1 MERVADKTE
10 VVGESQRF
18 EPLSSENVRIAFLRA
33 RSELQ
38 SAIDSHTGSYRNA
51 SVLRKRSRIIESLHR
66 AASSGKRELELSRVL
81 SDNDGGPHPA
91 FETTEEAED
100 YAQDCQAA
108 IGLVRPLIEV
118 LSRSGMIIYGTES
131 FGVTAELVEAVLTE
145 HRARVAGTGR
155 DNLTMMSKVV
165 LERLDHARV
174 ASITD
179 SVLVDDRDRHR
190 LAAFEVEQQLVRLG
204 FLDRTIPEGQVVAL
218 PDGFNGHT
226 VKFYVEPIEIHGD
239 TVKLRCAEP
248 GKEYMSTWREKSVVD
263 AAIAAQKVA
272 ERKLPEIVWEHA
284 FTKGVAKVNGVA
296 IGHVALRGRPDQVG
310 AFEVILYNSKGL
322 DHAATDYVT
331 YEEPA
336 TARFLTMVEQA
347 ILLGT
352 PSDVVAVVTGELDA
366 QQQAAPDARL
376 AEAEH
381 AISTLSVASQN
392 ASEISVTSRTL
403 AAMYPVKG
411 SMPPAVVH
419 QLYRLR
425 EAEVER
431 LSQHDVIKEADLL
444 DLDRGA
450 RAVVAGMLYGKCDEA
465 ARHALLHDEH
475 AHVRSAAVISQSD
488 LEEEAELRSD
498 DARSL
503 GM

>member
-1 MERVADKTE
+1 MVMRQYVSK
-10 VVGESQRF
+10 
-18 EPLSSENVRIAFLRA
+18 
-33 RSELQ
+33 
-38 SAIDSHTGSYRNA
+38 GS
-51 SVLRKRSRIIESLHR
+51 
-66 AASSGKRELELSRVL
+66 
-81 SDNDGGPHPA
+81 
-91 FETTEEAED
+91 
-100 YAQDCQAA
+100 
-108 IGLVRPLIEV
+108 
-118 LSRSGMIIYGTES
+118 
-131 FGVTAELVEAVLTE
+131 
-145 HRARVAGTGR
+145 
-155 DNLTMMSKVV
+155 
-165 LERLDHARV
+165 
-174 ASITD
+174 
-179 SVLVDDRDRHR
+179 DDRI
-190 LAAFEVEQQLVRLG
+190 
-204 FLDRTIPEGQVVAL
+204 IPEGQVVAL

-226 VKFYVEPIEIHGD
+226 RKFYVEPIETQGD
-239 TVKLRCAEP
+239 TVKLRCAER
-248 GKEYMSTWREKSVVD
+248 GKEYMFTWREKSVVD
-263 AAIAAQKVA
+263 AAIAAQNAV

-347 ILLGT
+347 ISLGT
-352 PSDVVAVVTGELDA
+352 PSDVVAVVTGKLDA
-366 QQQAAPDARL
+366 QHQAIPFIPDARL
-376 AEAEH
+376 MEAER

-392 ASEISVTSRTL
+392 ASEIGFTSRTL

-411 SMPPAVVH
+411 SMPQAVVH
-419 QLYRLR
+419 RLYLLR

-431 LSQHDVIKEADLL
+431 LSQRDVIKEADLH

-503 GM
+503 RM

>member
-1 MERVADKTE
+1 MVQRKK
-10 VVGESQRF
+10 VGERF
-18 EPLSSENVRIAFLRA
+18 SPLSQERVRIAFMRA
-33 RSELQ
+33 RAAFGAANGVYPGVANGQRLAKLSI
-38 SAIDSHTGSYRNA
+38 AIDKLHMTARAGNREIDLDQLLDAAGFNTA
-51 SVLRKRSRIIESLHR
+51 EEKDRILQQ
-66 AASSGKRELELSRVL
+66 
-81 SDNDGGPHPA
+81 DGGEEFHA
-91 FETTEEAED
+91 LLEALEEAGMRVVVPASDRLAQMED
-100 YAQDCQAA
+100 TLPAGWTEASPG
-108 IGLVRPLIEV
+108 GLATNPDPLT
-118 LSRSGMIIYGTES
+118 GGIIDREIVNGKWFVV
-131 FGVTAELVEAVLTE
+131 FGPDELPT
-145 HRARVAGTGR
+145 
-155 DNLTMMSKVV
+155 
-165 LERLDHARV
+165 LEGLATRR
-174 ASITD
+174 
-179 SVLVDDRDRHR
+179 
-190 LAAFEVEQQLVRLG
+190 AAFEAFDVAMREYASRQTTPETSEPLESPAGQHDPKRAQSLVDRYREEQIHENFGSRVEFMEMMAHDG
-204 FLDRTIPEGQVVAL
+204 AVAGATASADAGMVPA
-218 PDGFNGHT
+218 PD
-226 VKFYVEPIEIHGD
+226 
-239 TVKLRCAEP
+239 
-248 GKEYMSTWREKSVVD
+248 
-263 AAIAAQKVA
+263 
-272 ERKLPEIVWEHA
+272 RKLPEIVWEHA

-347 ILLGT
+347 ISLGT
-352 PSDVVAVVTGELDA
+352 PSDVVAVVTRELDA

-376 AEAEH
+376 AEAER

-392 ASEISVTSRTL
+392 ASEISFTSRTL

-411 SMPPAVVH
+411 SMPQAVVH

-431 LSQHDVIKEADLL
+431 LSQRDVIKEADLH